1 VSEDKIINNQ
11 EEDFIVIE
19 KLDVEISIIVQ

>member
-19 KLDVEISIIVQ
+19 KLDAEISIIVQ